1 MDNPLFKLASSG
13 HNPIITIFFSLVF
26 IVLAILAF
34 VFGVIKFNSQG
45 NNYNKI
51 IKSFFIVNCVFF
63 VVELFIIA
71 FHFAKYPKIHIDM
84 DERMKKVLDLYNDR
98 TFATQV
104 YRIISLVFSVVS
116 FTPIIIKFFKKEDL
130 IHND

>member
-1 MDNPLFKLASSG
+1 
-13 HNPIITIFFSLVF
+13 
-26 IVLAILAF
+26 
-34 VFGVIKFNSQG
+34 
-45 NNYNKI
+45 
-51 IKSFFIVNCVFF
+51 
-63 VVELFIIA
+63 
-71 FHFAKYPKIHIDM
+71 M

-116 FTPIIIKFFKKEDL
+116 FTPIIIKFFKKDDL